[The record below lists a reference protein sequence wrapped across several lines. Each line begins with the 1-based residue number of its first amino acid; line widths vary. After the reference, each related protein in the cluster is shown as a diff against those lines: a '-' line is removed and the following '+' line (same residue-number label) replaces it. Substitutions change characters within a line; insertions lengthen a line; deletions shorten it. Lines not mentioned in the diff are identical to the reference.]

1 MRSGVCVAM
10 IGSLLL
16 ATLLS
21 PTVVAHEQKTLTVI
35 LTDDGVVAG
44 NVTDLAFVQG
54 NSVWFRMED
63 STNNT
68 TMVVQIDTNLD
79 GVFNA
84 SDDFDSGELVNACEL
99 DENGSLMDE
108 TCAVSATHQFMQN
121 ATVGTY
127 LFWVHRNHNGSQ
139 TVWNHSITVNKD
151 VHEEDGPS
159 AGDCFGVGCDVD
171 DDEQVNEV
179 EASST
184 PYSPMILV
192 LAAISLIGMVALTI
206 SIATERKEDETPSM
220 TKVPEPIIIGQFKK
234 EEE

>member
-1 MRSGVCVAM
+1 MRSGGCVVVIA
-10 IGSLLL
+10 SLFM
-16 ATLLS
+16 ATLLA
-21 PTVVAHEQKTLTVI
+21 PAVGAHEQKTLTVI
-35 LTDDGVVAG
+35 LTDEGVVAG
-44 NVTDLAFVQG
+44 NVTDVAFVQG

-63 STNNT
+63 STENT
-68 TMVVQIDTNLD
+68 TIVVQIDTNLD

-99 DENGSLMDE
+99 DENGSLVDE

-139 TVWNHSITVNKD
+139 TVWNHTITVNKD

-171 DDEQVNEV
+171 DNEQESV
-179 EASST
+179 EDVSVAT
-184 PYSPMILV
+184 DSPVFLV

-206 SIATERKEDETPSM
+206 SIATERTEDKEMKTYL
-220 TKVPEPIIIGQFKK
+220 Q
-234 EEE
+234 EE

>member
-1 MRSGVCVAM
+1 MRSGGCVVM
-10 IGSLLL
+10 IASLFM
-16 ATLLS
+16 ATLLA
-21 PTVVAHEQKTLTVI
+21 PAVGAHEQKTLTVI
-35 LTDDGVVAG
+35 LTDEGVVAG
-44 NVTDLAFVQG
+44 NVTDVAFVQG

-63 STNNT
+63 STENT
-68 TMVVQIDTNLD
+68 TIVVQIDTNLD

-99 DENGSLMDE
+99 DENGSLVDE

-139 TVWNHSITVNKD
+139 TVWNHTITVNKD

-171 DDEQVNEV
+171 DNEQESV
-179 EASST
+179 EDVSVAT
-184 PYSPMILV
+184 YSPMFLV

-206 SIATERKEDETPSM
+206 SIATERTEDKEMKTYL
-220 TKVPEPIIIGQFKK
+220 Q
-234 EEE
+234 EE

>member
-99 DENGSLMDE
+99 DENGSLVDE

-159 AGDCFGVGCDVD
+159 PGDCFGIGCDG
-171 DDEQVNEV
+171 DEGEQGSEV
-179 EASST
+179 EASSAT
-184 PYSPMILV
+184 DSPMVLV

-220 TKVPEPIIIGQFKK
+220 TKVPEPIVIEQFKK

>member
-1 MRSGVCVAM
+1 M
-10 IGSLLL
+10 IASLFM
-16 ATLLS
+16 ATLLA
-21 PTVVAHEQKTLTVI
+21 PAVGAHEQKTLTVI
-35 LTDDGVVAG
+35 LTDEGVVAG
-44 NVTDLAFVQG
+44 NVTDVAFVQG

-63 STNNT
+63 STENT
-68 TMVVQIDTNLD
+68 TIVVQIDTNLD

-99 DENGSLMDE
+99 DENGSLVDE

-139 TVWNHSITVNKD
+139 TVWNHTITVNKD

-171 DDEQVNEV
+171 DNEQESV
-179 EASST
+179 EDVSVAT
-184 PYSPMILV
+184 YSPMFLV

-206 SIATERKEDETPSM
+206 SIATERTEDKEMKTYL
-220 TKVPEPIIIGQFKK
+220 Q
-234 EEE
+234 EE

>member
-1 MRSGVCVAM
+1 MRSGGCVVM

-16 ATLLS
+16 ATLLA
-21 PTVVAHEQKTLTVI
+21 PAVGAHEQKTLTVI

-44 NVTDLAFVQG
+44 NVTDVAFVQG

-99 DENGSLMDE
+99 DENGSLVDE

-159 AGDCFGVGCDVD
+159 PGDCFGIGCDVD
-171 DDEQVNEV
+171 EGEQGS
-179 EASST
+179 EAKAWSAT
-184 PYSPMILV
+184 DSPMVLV

-206 SIATERKEDETPSM
+206 SIATERREDETPSL
-220 TKVPEPIIIGQFKK
+220 TKPEPIVIGQFKK

>member
-1 MRSGVCVAM
+1 MRSGGCVVM

-16 ATLLS
+16 ATLLA
-21 PTVVAHEQKTLTVI
+21 PAVGAHEQKTLTVI

-44 NVTDLAFVQG
+44 NVTDVAFVQG

-99 DENGSLMDE
+99 DENGSLVDE

-159 AGDCFGVGCDVD
+159 PGDCFGIGCDVD
-171 DDEQVNEV
+171 EGEQGS
-179 EASST
+179 EAKAWSAT
-184 PYSPMILV
+184 DSPMVLV

-206 SIATERKEDETPSM
+206 SIATERREDEAPSL
-220 TKVPEPIIIGQFKK
+220 TKPEPIVIGQFKK

>member
-1 MRSGVCVAM
+1 M

-16 ATLLS
+16 ATLLA
-21 PTVVAHEQKTLTVI
+21 PAVGAHEQKTLTVI
-35 LTDDGVVAG
+35 LTEDGVVAG
-44 NVTDLAFVQG
+44 NVTDVAFVQG

-99 DENGSLMDE
+99 DDNGSLVDE

-159 AGDCFGVGCDVD
+159 PGDCFGIGCDVD
-171 DDEQVNEV
+171 EGEQGS
-179 EASST
+179 EAKAWSAT
-184 PYSPMILV
+184 DSPMVLV

-206 SIATERKEDETPSM
+206 SIATERREDETPSL
-220 TKVPEPIIIGQFKK
+220 TKPEPIVIGQFKK